1 MGLIIFFLIFYF
13 AIGKDSPKIKN
24 FVSEKLGTIIIV
36 LFILSVFSSVGG
48 TLFGGAIAFLVL
60 SLVFGFMALP
70 FVVVW
75 KIIKS
80 ILGIG
85 NKSTADKAV
94 NVDNSKEKK
103 TNSAGTGLTRSLKK
117 RRKIVDRF
125 NKKYNLSLIEQEID
139 RMVEASFASSDWEYE
154 IQAMDKEYSAI
165 SEWYKGSTGWLR
177 AYMKAFSV
185 QSISSDFLMQKSI
198 CLDSFNQI
206 MRELDMSSF
215 SSIEQCIN
223 HINNTYFTFFD
234 DTSFMIA
241 YRFLEK
247 NGIKY
252 DLPGSRILKSESSIE
267 SLKRKYDQ
275 EVNSAPAYTMDN
287 TEDGNRDLSGRRMY

>member
-24 FVSEKLGTIIIV
+24 FVSDKLGTIIIV
-36 LFILSVFSSVGG
+36 LFFFSVFSSVGG

-85 NKSTADKAV
+85 NNSTAVKAV
-94 NVDNSKEKK
+94 NVDDSKEKK

-117 RRKIVDRF
+117 RRKIVDKF
-125 NKKYNLSLIEQEID
+125 NKKYNLSLTDQEID

-206 MRELDMSSF
+206 MRELNMNSF

-223 HINNTYFTFFD
+223 YTNNTYFTFFD

-267 SLKRKYDQ
+267 SLKRKYDR
-275 EVNSAPAYTMDN
+275 EVNSAPAYNNASSND
-287 TEDGNRDLSGRRMY
+287 DRDLSVRRM